1 MVPLGV
7 MNRTQNAAF
16 ALVGLSALACASS
29 PAAPFDTL
37 KTANVTAF
45 RLQNFE
51 PPPPVPGA
59 AAPTPQQGMIPGLPP
74 EIVQMAQQALPGLQA
89 LIPPGLL
96 PPGML
101 QGMGQQA
108 QAAPPP
114 PDAPRFPMT
123 QPNFRILG
131 QAQVMDPD
139 LREQLGKLFGDAG
152 NFQPEH
158 APCMYA
164 EMGLSFSSGG
174 PPNDMLISFSCNQ
187 VQARSFAW
195 PHPNQGLKSDTV
207 KQLDAIV
214 QKIWP
219 VG

>member
-1 MVPLGV
+1 
-7 MNRTQNAAF
+7 
-16 ALVGLSALACASS
+16 VGMSALACASS

-37 KTANVTAF
+37 KNTNVTAF
-45 RLQNFE
+45 RLENFE
-51 PPPPVPGA
+51 PPPPVAGA

-101 QGMGQQA
+101 QGVGQ

-114 PDAPRFPMT
+114 PAPDAPRFPMT

-139 LREQLGKLFGDAG
+139 LRDQLAKLLGDPG
-152 NFQPEH
+152 NFQAEH

-174 PPNDMLISFSCNQ
+174 PPNDMVISFSCNQ